1 MSLRYPHIHI
11 ATSSFCEIPCSYC
24 FRGPYIYIS
33 YTVDIFFP
41 MYRFPTDFPML
52 IVNHLENTQKRGT
65 SANPGVSQTPS
76 TDWGY
81 QFSMEKLGTWKF
93 QDTYHLW
100 LVVFRPTPLK
110 TDGVRTSWDDD
121 IPNIWK
127 VINIMFQ
134 TTNQFWLSGFK
145 RYKWH

>member
-1 MSLRYPHIHI
+1 
-11 ATSSFCEIPCSYC
+11 
-24 FRGPYIYIS
+24 
-33 YTVDIFFP
+33 
-41 MYRFPTDFPML
+41 ML
-52 IVNHLENTQKRGT
+52 IVNHLEIPKKGEN

-81 QFSMEKLGTWKF
+81 QFSMEKLEIWKF

-110 TDGVRTSWDDD
+110 NDGVRTSWDDD

-127 VINIMFQ
+127 VIQKFHGSSHHQADI
-134 TTNQFWLSGFK
+134 
-145 RYKWH
+145 